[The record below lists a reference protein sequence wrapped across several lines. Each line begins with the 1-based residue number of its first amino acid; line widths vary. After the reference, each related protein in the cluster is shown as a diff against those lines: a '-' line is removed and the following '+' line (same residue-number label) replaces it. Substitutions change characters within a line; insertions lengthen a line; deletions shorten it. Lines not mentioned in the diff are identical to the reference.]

1 MALVEL
7 RNVIKTYLDGESG
20 PITALQV
27 TDLRINRG
35 EFVCLAGPSGAG
47 KTTLLNIIGCI
58 DRPTAGRV
66 LIEGRDTA
74 KLRRGQLAGLR
85 RMAFGFVFQ
94 SFNLI
99 PVLSAYE
106 NVEYVLLLQHVPP
119 AQRRQRVGEALES
132 VGLARLMHKRPGQLS
147 GGQQQRVAAARAI
160 VGRPLLVL
168 ADEPTAN
175 LDSQTGEEL
184 IALFFALQQQS
195 QTTFVFSSHD
205 PAVIQRARRILAMRD
220 GRIVSDPTAVLT
232 TKRSSSA

>member
-1 MALVEL
+1 MTLVALCSVS
-7 RNVIKTYLDGESG
+7 KTYLDGESA
-20 PITALQV
+20 PVTALQV
-27 TDLRINRG
+27 SDLVIKRG
-35 EFVCLAGPSGAG
+35 EFVCLAGPSGSG

-58 DRPTAGRV
+58 DRPSAGRV

-74 KLRRGQLAGLR
+74 KLRRGQLASLR
-85 RMAFGFVFQ
+85 RTAFGFVFQ

-106 NVEYVLLLQHVPP
+106 NVEYVLLLQGVP
-119 AQRRQRVGEALES
+119 AAERRQRVGEALAR
-132 VGLARLMHKRPGQLS
+132 VGLDRLMHKRPGQLS

-175 LDSQTGEEL
+175 LDSQTGAEL
-184 IALFFALQQQS
+184 IDLFFALQQQD

-205 PAVIQRARRILAMRD
+205 PAVIQRARRVLAMRD
-220 GRIVSDPTAVLT
+220 GRIVSDWTG
-232 TKRSSSA
+232 SAGGQAGP

>member
-7 RNVIKTYLDGESG
+7 CSVSKTYMDGEST
-20 PITALQV
+20 PLTALQA
-27 TDLRINRG
+27 TDLVIGRG

-66 LIEGRDTA
+66 LIEGRDSAT
-74 KLRRGQLAGLR
+74 LRRGQLAGLR
-85 RMAFGFVFQ
+85 RKAFGFVFQ

-99 PVLSAYE
+99 AVLSAYE
-106 NVEYVLLLQHVPP
+106 NVEYVLLLQGVKLSER
-119 AQRRQRVGEALES
+119 QRRVGEALES
-132 VGLARLMHKRPGQLS
+132 VGLAQLMHKRPGQLS

-160 VGRPLLVL
+160 VGRPLMVL

-175 LDSQTGEEL
+175 LDSQTGEGL
-184 IALFFALQQQS
+184 IDLFFTLQQQY

-205 PAVIQRARRILAMRD
+205 QAVIHRARRVLAMRD
-220 GRIVSDPTAVLT
+220 GRIVSDARPA
-232 TKRSSSA
+232 

>member
-1 MALVEL
+1 MPLVALHSVS
-7 RNVIKTYLDGESG
+7 KTYLDGESA
-20 PITALQV
+20 PVIALQV
-27 TDLRINRG
+27 SDLRIKRG
-35 EFVCLAGPSGAG
+35 EFVCLAGPSGSG

-58 DRPTAGRV
+58 DRPSTGRV

-74 KLRRGQLAGLR
+74 ELRRGQLAGLR
-85 RMAFGFVFQ
+85 RTAFGFVFQ

-106 NVEYVLLLQHVPP
+106 NVEYVLLLQGVPP
-119 AQRRQRVGEALES
+119 AARRQRVGEALAR
-132 VGLARLMHKRPGQLS
+132 VGLDRLMHKRPGQLS

-175 LDSQTGEEL
+175 LDSQTGAEL
-184 IALFFALQQQS
+184 LDVFFALQQQY

-205 PAVIQRARRILAMRD
+205 PAIIRRARRVLAMRD
-220 GRIVSDPTAVLT
+220 GRIVSDG
-232 TKRSSSA
+232 SAGGQAGP